1 MRGCSLVQFSEN
13 SILKFSRIFEIG
25 IKRCGILLRIFW
37 CMWKVCRRMSTCPNA
52 HAKVI
57 KWIFELRFPGNWFE
71 FIVIV
76 NGFWSSTIWDIQIEV
91 SFAGFKILK
100 FPKFNLNMPCRY
112 FRLSS
117 RFLHCVDFII
127 CVNFRNYHVQ

>member
-1 MRGCSLVQFSEN
+1 MFFGPILWEFDLEIFTNFWDWYQTMWNFIAHLLMHVKSLSED
-13 SILKFSRIFEIG
+13 
-25 IKRCGILLRIFW
+25 
-37 CMWKVCRRMSTCPNA
+37 VPTYPNA
-52 HAKVI
+52 HTKVK
-57 KWIFELRFPGNWFE
+57 KWIFELRFQGNWFE

-76 NGFWSSTIWDIQIEV
+76 NDFWSSTILAIQIKV